1 MKTAY
6 VSPFSNSTNR
16 YIELHKQLLAD
27 SGYVVKPLNLRTL
40 FSADAWGLLRAGNLV
55 TVHWLETRAFR
66 HRGALQRLWLRG
78 VLEFALLA
86 AVLAAS
92 RACVLYFVHDH
103 AVHDTRGWQ
112 RRVSARLVGALCRLA
127 DQRVV
132 HDPDSAARYR
142 AVYLP
147 HPLYWD
153 APGAAPA
160 SAAGAEADAAP
171 GTPASPTPPT
181 SPRRFGLLGAVR
193 PYKRIDSLLRGWPAG
208 VPLLIRG
215 RTEAGYAAE
224 LQALIAERRLAPS
237 VDFVPGQLSDA
248 DFDAAMASLDV
259 LILPHADESM
269 LVSGAFFEAAG
280 RVPAILARDSS
291 FVRWAAMRLPNVIAF
306 GSDAALADAVQA
318 LATAPLADAAPP
330 AVCRQA
336 ALALFGWA
344 ECQRSYRHAT
354 AEARSAAP
362 AAA

>member
-92 RACVLYFVHDH
+92 RARVLYFVHDH
-103 AVHDTRGWQ
+103 AVHDTVGWQ
-112 RRVSARLVGALCRLA
+112 RSVSTRLVRLLCRLA

-132 HDPDSAARYR
+132 HDPDSARRYD
-142 AVYLP
+142 ALYLP

-153 APGAAPA
+153 APGGVTAGAAAAAKPAAAAAAPA
-160 SAAGAEADAAP
+160 S
-171 GTPASPTPPT
+171 
-181 SPRRFGLLGAVR
+181 RRFGLLGAVR
-193 PYKRIDSLLRGWPAG
+193 PYKRIDSLLRLWPAG

-215 RTEAGYAAE
+215 RSDAAYATQ
-224 LQALIAERRLAPS
+224 LQALIDERRLAPAVS
-237 VDFVPGQLSDA
+237 FEPGQLSDA

-259 LILPHADESM
+259 LILPHADQSM

-280 RVPAILARDSS
+280 RVPTILARDSS
-291 FVRWAAMRLPNVIAF
+291 FVRWAAARLPDVVAF
-306 GSDAALADAVQA
+306 DSDATLADTVRALAV
-318 LATAPLADAAPP
+318 APVAEAASP
-330 AVCRQA
+330 AASRQA

-344 ECQRSYRHAT
+344 ECQRCYRHAT
-354 AEARSAAP
+354 AP
-362 AAA
+362 AAAA